1 VFGSNNWYSDTL
13 NTSYKGF
20 LDYYP
25 TTWGTNRYTGGE
37 AGTNTTPYSNLS
49 NKGLSSYW
57 SIYQPK
63 WQADDYYKNNFRVN
77 PGDSITVYYKD
88 GITGFLA
95 GTNDAAG
102 TNYAI

>member
-1 VFGSNNWYSDTL
+1 MN
-13 NTSYKGF
+13 
-20 LDYYP
+20 
-25 TTWGTNRYTGGE
+25 
-37 AGTNTTPYSNLS
+37 

-88 GITGFLA
+88 GVTAFANTAL
-95 GTNDAAG
+95 
-102 TNYAI
+102 NYAIEDHTAAFSTTGERLIDGGASTLTFAASIAFTAAALTF